1 VAKQKK
7 TEKSS
12 TPASHEDEILRRVIS
27 IDNRQVSME
36 DSLAWL
42 VHAED
47 GLRDRMLKKFGSSRR
62 RVQVYLALDGKR
74 NVNAVA
80 SALSMKTQ
88 NVTAE
93 LRWLKGERLIDIADV
108 SGASVVYKKKIFDS
122 IVGLSAAL
130 MQEFNLNAE
139 GLPK

>member
-1 VAKQKK
+1 
-7 TEKSS
+7 
-12 TPASHEDEILRRVIS
+12 
-27 IDNRQVSME
+27 ME